1 MFLSVFNPSKCPQLP
16 LHLVSC
22 CCFKAMSLMC
32 TEGFTLLN
40 WGHVA
45 AAHKRNKSQWC
56 LTLTPNNIE
65 TIERMTCHCFLRPIW
80 RDLTSRAP
88 TQLFL
93 FTQPY
98 PFPQENN
105 IYTLNSQIFV
115 VPILALLVFVNSIC
129 FIHTGKLT
137 CLYYPP
143 SWTLNVQGI
152 LKVLYIATYLLL
164 CHNTII
170 KQT

>member
-1 MFLSVFNPSKCPQLP
+1 MSP
-16 LHLVSC
+16 LHPVSC
-22 CCFKAMSLMC
+22 CCLIKAMSLVRIL
-32 TEGFTLLN
+32 TQQGLQYVH
-40 WGHVA
+40 WGIYITQLGSCSSCSQE
-45 AAHKRNKSQWC
+45 KSQWC
-56 LTLTPNNIE
+56 LTLTPNNTE
-65 TIERMTCHCFLRPIW
+65 TIERMTCHCFLRPIG

-143 SWTLNVQGI
+143 SWTLNV
-152 LKVLYIATYLLL
+152 
-164 CHNTII
+164 
-170 KQT
+170 

>member
-45 AAHKRNKSQWC
+45 AAHKRNKSLWC
-56 LTLTPNNIE
+56 PTLTPNNIE

-80 RDLTSRAP
+80 RDLTSSSYSTVSLYTTLSFP
-88 TQLFL
+88 TG
-93 FTQPY
+93 
-98 PFPQENN
+98 E
-105 IYTLNSQIFV
+105 YTLNSQIFV
-115 VPILALLVFVNSIC
+115 FPILALLVFINSIY
-129 FIHTGKLT
+129 FIHNGKLT

>member
-1 MFLSVFNPSKCPQLP
+1 
-16 LHLVSC
+16 
-22 CCFKAMSLMC
+22 MSLVATSFSLM
-32 TEGFTLLN
+32 LLFQ
-40 WGHVA
+40 GHVA
-45 AAHKRNKSQWC
+45 YVHGGIYITQLGSCSSCSQEKSQWC
-56 LTLTPNNIE
+56 LTLTPDNTE
-65 TIERMTCHCFLRPIW
+65 RIERMTYHCFVQPTR

-143 SWTLNVQGI
+143 SWTLNV
-152 LKVLYIATYLLL
+152 
-164 CHNTII
+164 
-170 KQT
+170 